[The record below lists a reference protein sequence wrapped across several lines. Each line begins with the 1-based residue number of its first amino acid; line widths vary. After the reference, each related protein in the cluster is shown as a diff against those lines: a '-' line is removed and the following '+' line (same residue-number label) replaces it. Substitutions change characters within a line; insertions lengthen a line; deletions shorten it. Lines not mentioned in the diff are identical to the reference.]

1 MTAAPPA
8 AAKLAAAT
16 ELSKVTVP
24 AVVNEI
30 APRRTPEPTV
40 PFNEVVPV
48 PAAIVIFPVLIP
60 SASSAWSNVMLPLL
74 VVNVVVPPVVANLTA
89 ESNSRYLLPVA
100 RVKLLLNTV
109 WPEELVRKFR
119 FKLLIDFAAGR
130 YKVCESRTEVQLR
143 GTSGIVKRYVLGQS
157 TWGNLNIS
165 RSCRKCRPN
174 R

>member
-1 MTAAPPA
+1 M
-8 AAKLAAAT
+8 
-16 ELSKVTVP
+16 
-24 AVVNEI
+24 
-30 APRRTPEPTV
+30 
-40 PFNEVVPV
+40 VPV

-119 FKLLIDFAAGR
+119 FKFLIEVAPTLPTRIEPVMSSLPRITLPPVVTKFARVAPRFSSVAPAALLSAMFLVR
-130 YKVCESRTEVQLR
+130 
-143 GTSGIVKRYVLGQS
+143 VLGA
-157 TWGNLNIS
+157 I
-165 RSCRKCRPN
+165 
-174 R
+174 